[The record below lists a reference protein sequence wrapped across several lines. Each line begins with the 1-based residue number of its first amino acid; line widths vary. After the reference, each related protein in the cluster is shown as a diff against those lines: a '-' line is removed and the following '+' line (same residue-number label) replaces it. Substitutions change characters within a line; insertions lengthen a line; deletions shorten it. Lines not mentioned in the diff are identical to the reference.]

1 MDVCSHS
8 PSLSRSTTP
17 VPLLPLTPGSSS
29 LPYPLT
35 PSFARKKRPP
45 SHTPS
50 YDIDNIVI
58 PYSMAATTR

>member
-1 MDVCSHS
+1 MDES
-8 PSLSRSTTP
+8 PILSRSSTP
-17 VPLLPLTPGSSS
+17 VPLPLFTPGTPS